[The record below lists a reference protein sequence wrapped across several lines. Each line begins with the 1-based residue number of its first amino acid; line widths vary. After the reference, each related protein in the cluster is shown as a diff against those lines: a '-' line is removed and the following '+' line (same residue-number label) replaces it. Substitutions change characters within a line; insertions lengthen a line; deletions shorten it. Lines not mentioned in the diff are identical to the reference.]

1 MSDTEEKMRRR
12 DLELIDIR
20 GDEVNQRIEKMKL
33 REAQEKIN

>member
-33 REAQEKIN
+33 REAQEKRN